1 MTLGK
6 FRLTKQVK
14 SLETRKPDELMEVP
28 ASLGL
33 TIGGL
38 RLVEIPNRPGYV
50 YARIRDQL
58 SEVVNVYND
67 QVSPIYDLPV
77 IIVRHRTDMNRWRVK
92 GRDLGRYS
100 AWGSTA
106 YLPNHGGQH
115 SFDPTA
121 AGGDI
126 VWTYAQQIMPLAAT
140 PSGSSGAMNLIVKDF
155 TYYRG
160 NAWNYFPDTATAS
173 FVSYKPTGSN
183 AAMVLLYLDTS
194 DTLAY
199 LKGTEFAITTG
210 TANVIPNLPDQP
222 ADCFVPIA
230 GIYLLSGTSALT
242 WDNIYE
248 ARPFF
253 TASVTGSTGGTS
265 ADIKAKVS
273 ADDTTTNYLENK
285 IVAGAGVSI
294 TTLSPGGNETLSI
307 AVTNTGSSGGVT
319 DHGALTGL
327 LDNDHPQYMLTGTAI
342 SGSGHI
348 IQNEGT
354 PLTARANLNF
364 VGTGVNVTDDAGSDA
379 SDVTINLS
387 TGTSFYP
394 QFYPPQ
400 VSDFT
405 WVNQDGTGTAV
416 DSFTGIYMTAPAN
429 ADREF
434 RILKKAAPAVPYII
448 DAAILFQ
455 FFNVDNHTG
464 GILFRDSASGTMHC
478 YGIVNQW
485 SAMITFKLWNEHLW
499 NDTYTSSCNMMPING
514 VLYLRIEDNNV
525 NRKCSWST
533 NGQDYMLFYEI
544 ARNNWFIA
552 DEVGIFIESQNATYS
567 CGMTVLSWYEH

>member
-38 RLVEIPNRPGYV
+38 RLVEIPNRSGYV

-58 SEVVNVYND
+58 SEVVQVYND

-77 IIVRHRTDMNRWRVK
+77 IIVRHRTDMNRWRIK

-121 AGGDI
+121 PGGDI

-140 PSGSSGAMNLIVKDF
+140 PSGSSGAMSLIVKDF
-155 TYYRG
+155 TYYRN
-160 NAWNYFPDTATAS
+160 NAWNYFPDTNTAS

-194 DTLAY
+194 DSLAY

-210 TANVIPNLPDQP
+210 TANIIPNLPDQP

-253 TASVTGSTGGTS
+253 TASVTGSSGGTS

-285 IVAGAGVSI
+285 IVAGAGVVV

-307 AVTNTGSSGGVT
+307 AVTNTGTAGTFALDDLTDVVITSPASGSSLVYNGSGTWVDGAGGSGG
-319 DHGALTGL
+319 GADTF
-327 LDNDHPQYMLTGTAI
+327 GTI
-342 SGSGHI
+342 F
-348 IQNEGT
+348 
-354 PLTARANLNF
+354 PLTPAVSGDFAWVNQIDATVTTVGNKMILYDPANGLVDWHLF
-364 VGTGVNVTDDAGSDA
+364 VKNIPAA
-379 SDVTINLS
+379 PYKVTIGFIPNVYTDYCAAGMVVS
-387 TGTSFYP
+387 VTGTSKFIHHSLQWRSGP
-394 QFYPPQ
+394 GGATLS
-400 VSDFT
+400 VCAMDDFAN
-405 WVNQDGTGTAV
+405 W
-416 DSFTGIYMTAPAN
+416 N
-429 ADREF
+429 ADYSVDHLLKGMLAPMWWLQIQDDTTDRFYKYSLDGVNF
-434 RILKKAAPAVPYII
+434 RTLYSHGRTTFITPNKIG
-448 DAAILFQ
+448 F
-455 FFNVDNHTG
+455 
-464 GILFRDSASGTMHC
+464 GIAS
-478 YGIVNQW
+478 
-485 SAMITFKLWNEHLW
+485 
-499 NDTYTSSCNMMPING
+499 YTSNEA
-514 VLYLRIEDNNV
+514 V
-525 NRKCSWST
+525 WST
-533 NGQDYMLFYEI
+533 ILHYKE
-544 ARNNWFIA
+544 
-552 DEVGIFIESQNATYS
+552 E
-567 CGMTVLSWYEH
+567 